1 MKYIL
6 FNNRFTFIK
15 LIIIGLFLCI
25 LETTLWK
32 DFTSLHFLNS
42 DCDTINSNF
51 KIKKLYF
58 LTSFVKFSVFAG
70 LLWVIFN
77 GKNLYLDL
85 KNLTAPFVTSSKIIL
100 LTGIH
105 LAAFL
110 VMVALNGYKESF
122 CVFSANLHPNT
133 IIIAFLS
140 SGIIYTAST
149 ILLFAPVVFW
159 FNYFKKNLKQL
170 SMLMIFM
177 WTLAYLATFHSFN
190 LTFFEKHLHYILFP
204 ITAGLVISILDLLHF
219 PTSSD
224 LTLHQ
229 ISINEFSVEITPKCL
244 GYEGVVIVMLVLSVY
259 FYFNRNRLNFPNIL
273 LIYPLISTILFLL
286 NSLRIAVLLII
297 GAQISPDIAI
307 LGFHS
312 ASGWFELLT
321 ILGLSILLVN
331 KSPFF
336 SKLSTQY
343 IFDFS
348 SNKAQLAPQVLLIFC
363 SLFSILLSPGFEW
376 TYPVKVVVV
385 GLFIWSCWPK
395 LNLQFSKQL
404 FLSVV
409 MGVVTFVI
417 WIVLV
422 PLDEE
427 KSIFFASKLFAIPQ
441 WGVILWMVFRVFG
454 SVIIIPLAEELAFR
468 GYLFAELKDVFAS
481 RFKSYPQWIDSIIVI
496 IITSIG
502 FGLLHSALLAAIL
515 SGIIFGFIRL
525 YKNNVLDAVICHG
538 VANLLLSAYV
548 IYYSAWSLW

>member
-1 MKYIL
+1 MFKK
-6 FNNRFTFIK
+6 RFSSIE
-15 LIIIGLFLCI
+15 LIIIGLLLCV
-25 LETTLWK
+25 LEITIWK

-110 VMVALNGYKESF
+110 VMVSLNGYKEGF
-122 CVFSANLHPNT
+122 CVFSANLNPNI

-140 SGIIYTAST
+140 AGFIYSAST

-159 FNYFKKNLKQL
+159 LNYFKKNLKQL

-190 LTFFEKHLHYILFP
+190 LTFFEKYLHYILFP

-219 PTSSD
+219 TTSSNIP
-224 LTLHQ
+224 LHQ

-244 GYEGVVIVMLVLSVY
+244 GYEGVVIVIFVLSVY
-259 FYFNRNRLNFPNIL
+259 FYFNRHRLNFPNIL
-273 LIYPLISTILFLL
+273 LIYPLISTILFLS

-297 GAQISPDIAI
+297 GAKISPDMAV

-312 ASGWFELLT
+312 AAGWFELLT

-331 KSPFF
+331 KSTFF

-343 IFDFS
+343 IFDLS
-348 SNKAQLAPQVLLIFC
+348 LNKTQLAPQILLIFC
-363 SLFSILLSPGFEW
+363 SLFSLLISPGFEW
-376 TYPVKVVVV
+376 TYPVKVLVV

-395 LNLQFSKQL
+395 LNLRLSKQL
-404 FLSVV
+404 FLPIVL
-409 MGVVTFVI
+409 GILTFLI
-417 WIVLV
+417 WIALV

-427 KSIFFASKLFAIPQ
+427 KSIFFASKLFAVPQ
-441 WGVILWMVFRVFG
+441 WGVILWTIFRVFG
-454 SVIIIPLAEELAFR
+454 STIIVPLAEELAFR
-468 GYLFAELKDVFAS
+468 GYLFDELKDVLTS
-481 RFKSYPQWIDSIIVI
+481 RFKSYPQWFNSIIVI

-502 FGLLHSALLAAIL
+502 FGLLHSAWLAATL
-515 SGIIFGFIRL
+515 SGILFGFIRL
-525 YKNNVLDAVICHG
+525 RKNNVLDAVICHG
-538 VANLLLSAYV
+538 VANLLLSVYV